1 MPRRLNV
8 LFTRLLWFLLP
19 FSCFRRLG
27 FFLWNILFLIL
38 LFLRLLLLLLL
49 LFHLLLLLLLLLL
62 LFFSVIVLLLIFLAH
77 CGSFLVTKS
86 L

>member
-27 FFLWNILFLIL
+27 FFLRNLLFLIL

-49 LFHLLLLLLLLLL
+49 LFHLLLLLLLLL
-62 LFFSVIVLLLIFLAH
+62 FFSVIVLLLIFFAH
-77 CGSFLVTKS
+77 CGSF
-86 L
+86 

>member
-49 LFHLLLLLLLLLL
+49 LFHLLLLLLLLL
-62 LFFSVIVLLLIFLAH
+62 FFSVIVLLLIFLAH